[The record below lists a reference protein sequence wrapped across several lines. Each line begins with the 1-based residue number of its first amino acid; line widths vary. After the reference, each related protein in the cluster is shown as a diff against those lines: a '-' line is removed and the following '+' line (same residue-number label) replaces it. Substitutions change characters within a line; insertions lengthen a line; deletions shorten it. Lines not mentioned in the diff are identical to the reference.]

1 MSARLGDLVAAS
13 RAGFRARLLGFGL
26 VMTLPVTLGA
36 CSSFFFFDDDDLEP
50 RKLVITRTGQGA
62 SAEEYPNLGSVP
74 EAPPVPSP
82 LVRRQALVEG
92 LEADREN
99 ARYSGELLVGEQ
111 PTEAEGDPY
120 ARTAPPVAMPD
131 IRARQTAS
139 QIGNLPPPPD
149 VPDLAPPAPAA
160 TVPNIPAPNLAEAP
174 NPLNPPAVPA
184 PPSAA
189 SAAVSASG
197 EPEVF
202 ASAPPPGLLLS
213 QQAFG
218 QQAAAEQRMRQIA
231 LNQQVFEAQ
240 ARAQAIQQQALRE
253 RTIQAQTV
261 QRYDLRYPRF
271 AAQPVPRTQ
280 VPIQQAP
287 TQQAPTQQAQVPP
300 SPAPPATFAQ
310 PAFPRMAYAQPLPA
324 QPAFPTTAYAQPV
337 QPAPAPRQAPAAAAS
352 SENGLLVGLIY
363 FGHGSAGLDNGDRQ
377 VLRDIASIQ
386 RLHDRVLR
394 VVGHSSSR
402 TGFVEPDKHE
412 NSNEGMSL
420 ERARAVAA
428 ALVLFGVEQSRVDVV
443 GLSDSAPVFHEFM
456 PTGEAGNRRVEIF
469 LE

>member
-1 MSARLGDLVAAS
+1 MSARLGDPVAAKRAS
-13 RAGFRARLLGFGL
+13 RASFRARLLGFGL
-26 VMTLPVTLGA
+26 VVTLPVTLGA
-36 CSSFFFFDDDDLEP
+36 CSSFFFDDDDLEP
-50 RKLVITRTGQGA
+50 QKLVITKPSQGA
-62 SAEEYPNLGSVP
+62 SAEEFPNLGSVP

-82 LVRRQALVEG
+82 QARRQALVEG

-99 ARYSGELLVGEQ
+99 AQYSGELLVGEQ
-111 PTEAEGDPY
+111 PTGAEGDPY
-120 ARTAPPVAMPD
+120 ARTAPPVTTPD

-174 NPLNPPAVPA
+174 NLPNPPAVPA
-184 PPSAA
+184 PPGAA
-189 SAAVSASG
+189 PAPGPASG

-218 QQAAAEQRMRQIA
+218 QQAAAEQRMQQIA

-240 ARAQAIQQQALRE
+240 ARARAIQQQALRE
-253 RTIQAQTV
+253 QTIQAQTI
-261 QRYDLRYPRF
+261 QRYGLRYPQL
-271 AAQPVPRTQ
+271 AAQPVPQ
-280 VPIQQAP
+280 
-287 TQQAPTQQAQVPP
+287 
-300 SPAPPATFAQ
+300 ATFAQ
-310 PAFPRMAYAQPLPA
+310 PAVPQMAYAQPLPA
-324 QPAFPTTAYAQPV
+324 QPAVPQTAYARPV
-337 QPAPAPRQAPAAAAS
+337 QPALAPRQAPAAAS
-352 SENGLLVGLIY
+352 SESGLLVGLIY

-386 RLHDRVLR
+386 RRHNRALR

-402 TGFVEPDKHE
+402 TGFVDPDKHE
-412 NSNEGMSL
+412 NSNQGMSL
-420 ERARAVAA
+420 ERARSVAA
-428 ALVLFGVEQSRVDVV
+428 ALVRFGVEQGRVNVV

>member
-1 MSARLGDLVAAS
+1 MSARLGDPVAAKRAS
-13 RAGFRARLLGFGL
+13 RASFRARLLGFGL
-26 VMTLPVTLGA
+26 AITLPVTLGA
-36 CSSFFFFDDDDLEP
+36 CSSFFFDDDDLEP
-50 RKLVITRTGQGA
+50 QKLVITKPSQGA
-62 SAEEYPNLGSVP
+62 SAEEFPNLGSVP

-82 LVRRQALVEG
+82 QARRQALVEG

-99 ARYSGELLVGEQ
+99 AQYSGEVLVGEQ
-111 PTEAEGDPY
+111 PTGAEGDPY
-120 ARTAPPVAMPD
+120 ARTAPPVATPD

-174 NPLNPPAVPA
+174 NLPNPPAVPA
-184 PPSAA
+184 PPGAA
-189 SAAVSASG
+189 PALGPASG

-218 QQAAAEQRMRQIA
+218 QQAAAEQRMQQIA

-253 RTIQAQTV
+253 QTIQAQTI
-261 QRYDLRYPRF
+261 QRYGLRYPQL
-271 AAQPVPRTQ
+271 AAQPVPRAQVPIQQ
-280 VPIQQAP
+280 VPIQQAQIP
-287 TQQAPTQQAQVPP
+287 RSPVPQ
-300 SPAPPATFAQ
+300 ATFVQ
-310 PAFPRMAYAQPLPA
+310 PAVSQMAYAQPLPA
-324 QPAFPTTAYAQPV
+324 QPAVPQTAYARPV

-352 SENGLLVGLIY
+352 SESGLLVGLIY

-386 RLHDRVLR
+386 RRHNRALR

-402 TGFVEPDKHE
+402 TGFVDPDKHE
-412 NSNEGMSL
+412 NSNQGMSL
-420 ERARAVAA
+420 ERARSVAA
-428 ALVLFGVEQSRVDVV
+428 ALVRFGVEQGWVNVV

>member
-1 MSARLGDLVAAS
+1 MSARLGDPVAAKRAS
-13 RAGFRARLLGFGL
+13 RASFRARLLGFGL
-26 VMTLPVTLGA
+26 VVTLPVTLGA
-36 CSSFFFFDDDDLEP
+36 CSSFFFDDDDLEP
-50 RKLVITRTGQGA
+50 QKLVITRPSQGA
-62 SAEEYPNLGSVP
+62 SAEEFPNLGSVP

-82 LVRRQALVEG
+82 QARRQALVEG

-99 ARYSGELLVGEQ
+99 AQYSGELLVGEQ
-111 PTEAEGDPY
+111 PTGAEGDPY
-120 ARTAPPVAMPD
+120 ARTAPPVTTPD

-174 NPLNPPAVPA
+174 NLPNPPAVPA
-184 PPSAA
+184 PPGAA
-189 SAAVSASG
+189 PAPGPASG

-218 QQAAAEQRMRQIA
+218 QQAAAEQRMQQIA

-253 RTIQAQTV
+253 QTIQAQTI
-261 QRYDLRYPRF
+261 QRYGLRYPQL
-271 AAQPVPRTQ
+271 AAQPVPQ
-280 VPIQQAP
+280 
-287 TQQAPTQQAQVPP
+287 
-300 SPAPPATFAQ
+300 ATFAQ
-310 PAFPRMAYAQPLPA
+310 PAVPQMAYAQPLPA
-324 QPAFPTTAYAQPV
+324 QPAVPQTAYARPV
-337 QPAPAPRQAPAAAAS
+337 QPAPAPRQAPAAAS
-352 SENGLLVGLIY
+352 SESGLLVGLIY

-386 RLHDRVLR
+386 RRHNRALR

-402 TGFVEPDKHE
+402 TGFVDPDKHE
-412 NSNEGMSL
+412 NSNQGMSL
-420 ERARAVAA
+420 ERARSVAA
-428 ALVLFGVEQSRVDVV
+428 ALVRFGVEQGRVNVV